1 MTPTAV
7 LATALVAQPEPR
19 PTLPANTVPEALVT
33 PGWIGFVAMA
43 LVAIVVVLLVV
54 DMTRRVRRTR
64 YRGEI
69 RERLAA
75 EREAQEAQGATD
87 ADVTSGD
94 GPAGTTPDAGRPTDD
109 DAPPAPRR

>member
-19 PTLPANTVPEALVT
+19 PTLPANTVPEELVT
-33 PGWIGFVAMA
+33 PGVVGFVAMA
-43 LVAIVVVLLVV
+43 VVAIVVVLLVV

-75 EREAQEAQGATD
+75 EREAQEAQGASD
-87 ADVTSGD
+87 PDVTPAD
-94 GPAGTTPDAGRPTDD
+94 GPAGTTTDAGRPADD
-109 DAPPAPRR
+109 DAPPAPLR